1 MVQKKFNVLQAVFAF
16 TLMYT
21 TIVSGILLRES
32 PLTPIGIGVIT
43 VIVLIMLKLRN
54 KVVPSTDS
62 FMVRWVIMII
72 LIEIGTFITL
82 AFLAEIIWN
91 IFHLKYNLLAY
102 DGFMSMYML
111 PVLGIYIGI
120 VYHDKYNRFNSFGLS
135 ESLQRVIEDTLYN
148 YKLELY
154 EHYTLKDHFAFKWLK
169 RLAIHLIF
177 PVASFICYIA
187 MTYKQMSKVGY
198 GVVGVLSVIAFIFIF
213 KVVLEGREVDKG
225 NKSTLEQIKEN

>member
-1 MVQKKFNVLQAVFAF
+1 
-16 TLMYT
+16 
-21 TIVSGILLRES
+21 
-32 PLTPIGIGVIT
+32 
-43 VIVLIMLKLRN
+43 MLKLRN
-54 KVVPSTDS
+54 KVVPTTNS

-82 AFLAEIIWN
+82 AFLAEIMWN

-111 PVLGIYIGI
+111 SVSGIYIGI
-120 VYHDKYNRFNSFGLS
+120 VYHDEYSRFNSFGLS
-135 ESLQRVIEDTLYN
+135 ESLQRVIEDTPCN

-198 GVVGVLSVIAFIFIF
+198 GIVGVLSVIAFIFIF
-213 KVVLEGREVDKG
+213 KVVLEGREVDKP
-225 NKSTLEQIKEN
+225 KAEDIQPSTEQK